1 MALAEVVNPLALIGL
16 VVVSLIMGIGALTLV
31 RKFNPKSLD
40 EDAH

>member
-16 VVVSLIMGIGALTLV
+16 VVVSLIMGIGALVLV
-31 RKFNPKSLD
+31 RKFNPKSSD